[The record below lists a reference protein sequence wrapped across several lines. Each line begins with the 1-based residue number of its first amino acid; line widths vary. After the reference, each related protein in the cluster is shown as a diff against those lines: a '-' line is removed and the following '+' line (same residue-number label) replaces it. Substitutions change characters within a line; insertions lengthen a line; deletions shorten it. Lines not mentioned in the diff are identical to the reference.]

1 MTFSRTIE
9 LFGNTRN
16 IPCNCVTGSIFV
28 GHRKSLTGL
37 QLLTCMTCMTCMAAM
52 RLYLFFFQ
60 KLKLCCLEVAL
71 SRACLSM
78 MAVWVQQGCTSVIPK
93 AAEERWLRW
102 HFQEPKSCLAT
113 PETSHAIVS
122 QEAFLLDIGNRWQVF
137 NCWHAWH
144 AWHVWQQ
151 WDFIFFFKN
160 WNFAA

>member
-1 MTFSRTIE
+1 MTFSGTKE

-16 IPCNCVTGSIFV
+16 IPCNRVTGSLFV

-37 QLLTCMTCMTCMAAM
+37 QLLTCMTCMAAM
-52 RLYLFFFQ
+52 RLYLFFKNWNFAG
-60 KLKLCCLEVAL
+60 LEVAL

-78 MAVWVQQGCTSVIPK
+78 MAVWVQQGCTNVIPK

-122 QEAFLLDIGNRWQVF
+122 QEAFLLDIGNRRQVF
-137 NCWHAWH
+137 NCWR

-151 WDFIFFFKN
+151 WDFIFFFQKLKLC
-160 WNFAA
+160 WPRSSTL